1 MSATDLLKQAR
12 LGEAIDELSA
22 DLRQDPTDRQAR
34 TFLFELLCFTGDV
47 DRANKHLE
55 MVAHDSKE
63 TKTGGLLY
71 HAALQAERTRQDLFE
86 GNLENAPAPS
96 AGKTVSAEVS
106 GTFNGRAFDSIADAD
121 PRIGAQLEV
130 IAGLDYMWVPFEHI
144 QSIDMVAPRRLRDL
158 YWAPAN
164 LQTGPAFRGQDLGEV
179 LLPALAPQ
187 SFRHPDDA
195 VKLGRVS
202 VWERDEDG
210 VEAPYGLKMLL
221 LDGVETPLLELR
233 ELRIASAEAGAEG

>member
-1 MSATDLLKQAR
+1 MSASGLLKQAR

-22 DLRQDPTDRQAR
+22 ALRQDPMDRQAR
-34 TFLFELLCFTGDV
+34 TFLFELLCFAGDF
-47 DRANKHLE
+47 DRANKHLD

-86 GNLENAPAPS
+86 GNLEDAPRPRA
-96 AGKTVSAEVS
+96 AAAVSSDVH
-106 GTFNGRAFDSIADAD
+106 GTFNGRVFDSIEDAD

-130 IAGLDYMWVPFEHI
+130 IAGLDYLWVPFEHI
-144 QSIDMVAPRRLRDL
+144 ESIDMLAPRRLRDL

-164 LQTGPAFRGQDLGEV
+164 LKTGPAFRGQNLGEV

-187 SFRHPDDA
+187 TFRHPDDA
-195 VKLGRVS
+195 VKLGRMS

-210 VEAPYGLKMLL
+210 VEAPYGLKLLL
-221 LDGVETPLLELR
+221 LDGVETALLDLR
-233 ELRIASAEAGAEG
+233 ELRIEGARAAQG

>member
-1 MSATDLLKQAR
+1 MSASDLLKQAR
-12 LGEAIDELSA
+12 LGEAIDEVSA
-22 DLRQDPTDRQAR
+22 ALRQDPMDRQAR
-34 TFLFELLCFTGDV
+34 TFLFELLCFAGDF
-47 DRANKHLE
+47 DRANKHLD

-86 GNLENAPAPS
+86 GNLENAPRPS
-96 AGKTVSAEVS
+96 GASAASSDVK
-106 GTFNGRAFDSIADAD
+106 GTFNGRAFDSIEDAD

-144 QSIDMVAPRRLRDL
+144 ESIDMLAPRRLRDL

-164 LQTGPAFRGQDLGEV
+164 LKTGPAFRGQNLGEV
-179 LLPALAPQ
+179 LLPALTPQ
-187 SFRHPDDA
+187 TFRHPDDA
-195 VKLGRVS
+195 VKLGRMS

-210 VEAPYGLKMLL
+210 VEAPYGLKLLL
-221 LDGVETPLLELR
+221 LDGVETALLDLR
-233 ELRIASAEAGAEG
+233 ELRIAGARAAQG

>member
-1 MSATDLLKQAR
+1 MTASELLKQAR
-12 LGEAIDELSA
+12 LGEAIDELSIA
-22 DLRQDPTDRQAR
+22 LRQDPMDRQAR
-34 TFLFELLCFTGDV
+34 TFLFELLCFAGDF

-86 GNLENAPAPS
+86 GKLENGPALD
-96 AGKTVSAEVS
+96 AEKAVSSEVK
-106 GTFNGRAFDSIADAD
+106 GTFNGRQFDSIADAD
-121 PRIGAQLEV
+121 PRIGGQLEV
-130 IAGLDYMWVPFEHI
+130 IAGLDYLWVPFEHI

-164 LQTGPAFRGQDLGEV
+164 LQTGPAFRGQSLGEV

-187 SFRHPDDA
+187 TFLHPDDE

-202 VWERDEDG
+202 AWARDEAG
-210 VEAPYGLKMLL
+210 VEAPYGLKLLL
-221 LDGVETPLLELR
+221 LDGVETPLLDLR
-233 ELRIASAEAGAEG
+233 ELRIEAAGAAAEG

>member
-1 MSATDLLKQAR
+1 MSAADLLKQAR
-12 LGEAIDELSA
+12 LGEAIDELSVA
-22 DLRQDPTDRQAR
+22 LRQDPMDRQAR
-34 TFLFELLCFTGDV
+34 TFLFELLCFVGDF

-86 GNLENAPAPS
+86 GKLENAPVPS
-96 AGKTVSAEVS
+96 ADAAVKAPAA
-106 GTFNGRAFDSIADAD
+106 GTFNGRPFESIEDAD

-144 QSIDMVAPRRLRDL
+144 QSIDLVAPRRLRDL
-158 YWAPAN
+158 YWAPAT
-164 LQTGPAFRGQDLGEV
+164 LHTGPAFKGQDLGEV

-187 SFRHPDDA
+187 TFLHPDDA

-221 LDGVETPLLELR
+221 VDGAETPLLELR
-233 ELRIASAEAGAEG
+233 ELRISSAAAGDED

>member
-1 MSATDLLKQAR
+1 MTATDLLKQGR
-12 LGEAIDELSA
+12 LGEAIDELSVA
-22 DLRQDPTDRQAR
+22 LRQDPTDRQAR
-34 TFLFELLCFTGDV
+34 TFLFELLCFTGDL

-86 GNLENAPAPS
+86 GKLEKGPDLS
-96 AGKTVSAEVS
+96 VEKVVSGAVK
-106 GTFNGRAFDSIADAD
+106 GTFNGRAFDSITDAD
-121 PRIGAQLEV
+121 PRIGGQLEV
-130 IAGLDYMWVPFEHI
+130 IAGADYLWVPFEHI

-158 YWAPAN
+158 YWMPAN
-164 LQTGPAFRGQDLGEV
+164 LQTGPAFRGQNLGEV

-187 SFRHPDDA
+187 SFQHPEDE

-202 VWERDEDG
+202 AWERDENG
-210 VEAPYGLKMLL
+210 VEAPYGVKLLL
-221 LDGVETPLLELR
+221 LDGVETPLLDLR
-233 ELRIASAEAGAEG
+233 ELRIETAGEPAEG

>member
-1 MSATDLLKQAR
+1 MSASDLLKQAR

-22 DLRQDPTDRQAR
+22 ALRQDPMDRQAR
-34 TFLFELLCFTGDV
+34 TFLFELLCFTGDF
-47 DRANKHLE
+47 DRANKHLD

-86 GNLENAPAPS
+86 GNLEHAPRPS
-96 AGKTVSAEVS
+96 AAAAVSSAVK
-106 GTFNGRAFDSIADAD
+106 GTFNGRAFDSIEDAD

-130 IAGLDYMWVPFEHI
+130 IAGLDYLWVPFEHI
-144 QSIDMVAPRRLRDL
+144 ESIDMLAPRRLRDL

-164 LQTGPAFRGQDLGEV
+164 LKTGPAFRGQNLGEV

-187 SFRHPDDA
+187 TFRHPDDA
-195 VKLGRVS
+195 VKLGRMS

-210 VEAPYGLKMLL
+210 VEAPYGLKLLL
-221 LDGVETPLLELR
+221 LDGVETALLDLR
-233 ELRIASAEAGAEG
+233 ELRIEGAGAAQG

>member
-1 MSATDLLKQAR
+1 MTPADLLKQAR
-12 LGEAIDELSA
+12 LGEAIDDLSA
-22 DLRQDPTDRQAR
+22 ALRQDPTDRQAR
-34 TFLFELLCFTGDV
+34 TFLFELLCFAGDF

-86 GNLENAPAPS
+86 GNLENAPRPTSDA
-96 AGKTVSAEVS
+96 ATTGAVK
-106 GTFNGRAFDSIADAD
+106 GTFNGRPFDSIADAD
-121 PRIGAQLEV
+121 PRVGGQLEV

-144 QSIDMVAPRRLRDL
+144 ESIDMVAPRRLRDL
-158 YWAPAN
+158 YWAPAS
-164 LQTGPAFRGQDLGEV
+164 LQTGPAFKGQNLGEV

-187 SFRHPDDA
+187 TFRHPDDA
-195 VKLGRVS
+195 VKLGRQS

-210 VEAPYGLKMLL
+210 VEAPYGLKLLL
-221 LDGVETPLLELR
+221 LDGQETPLLELR
-233 ELRIASAEAGAEG
+233 ELRIETAGAAAEG